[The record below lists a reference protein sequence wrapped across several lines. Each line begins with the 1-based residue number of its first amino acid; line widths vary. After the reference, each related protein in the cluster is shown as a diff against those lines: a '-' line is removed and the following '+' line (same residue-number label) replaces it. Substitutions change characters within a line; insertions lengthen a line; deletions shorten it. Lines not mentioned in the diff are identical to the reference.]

1 MGVGVLFG
9 AGVSAAMLLHLS
21 IPGLHWLILV
31 GLAKLTLAGS
41 LGLIAA
47 GAVVRRL
54 ANRAEQRD
62 AYILGSQRNVS
73 GRPSNETEGES
84 P

>member
-1 MGVGVLFG
+1 MRRLAAILMGLGVVLG
-9 AGVSAAMLLHLS
+9 AGVSAAMLLHLR
-21 IPGLHWLILV
+21 IAGLHWLILV

-54 ANRAEQRD
+54 AVRRD
-62 AYILGSQRNVS
+62 ARVALE
-73 GRPSNETEGES
+73 RP
-84 P
+84 